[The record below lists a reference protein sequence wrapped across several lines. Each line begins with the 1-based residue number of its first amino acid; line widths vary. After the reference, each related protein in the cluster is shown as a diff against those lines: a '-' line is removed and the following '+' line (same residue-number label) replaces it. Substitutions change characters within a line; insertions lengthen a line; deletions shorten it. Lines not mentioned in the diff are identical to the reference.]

1 MYRKKEFIQLFLQKY
16 RSYIFNFVLAGLLLV
31 SFYGCDRDDDGD
43 ELIVGVPS
51 PEFGSAKPAN
61 GSTIRPNTDITI
73 YFNNGKPDGLT
84 VSEGTFTSTQTS
96 ITVTGPYDPGTLML
110 KVTWEGGAKS
120 LTYEVKGALFSH
132 VDKPSDAFMNAYTDI
147 ILVFKGNPENVSVS
161 HGTPVT
167 SGNKVKVEGPF
178 FVTGK
183 FSLVVNWEDGSVTLP
198 FLVDDDPI
206 ARIEKVWIDHNVWHG
221 GSKGMRIHTQF
232 YVSNMQIESGSLM
245 HFFYFN
251 NGSPLFD
258 TNGKYKST
266 IGTVLA
272 KEDFI
277 PPHRHTEYP
286 DFVIFMP
293 YSELDIRRAG
303 KYSLYFK
310 TRILNKSHNEYLEVS
325 TKATNITYKRN

>member
-206 ARIEKVWIDHNVWHG
+206 AKIERVWIDHNVWEDG
-221 GSKGMRIHTQF
+221 QKGMRIHTNF
-232 YVSNMQIESGSLM
+232 KVWYMKSEIGVVT
-245 HFFYFN
+245 HYFYFD
-251 NGSPLFD
+251 NGRALIDSNDLFE
-258 TNGKYKST
+258 NGFGKVWAAEIFK
-266 IGTVLA
+266 
-272 KEDFI
+272 
-277 PPHRHTEYP
+277 P
-286 DFVIFMP
+286 DFDRSVYKDFRIFMP
-293 YSELDIRRAG
+293 YSELEIIRAG
-303 KYSLYFK
+303 KYSLYFN
-310 TRILNKSHNEYLEVS
+310 THISGIGEDIEVS
-325 TKATNITYKRN
+325 SVRSNFTYTRN